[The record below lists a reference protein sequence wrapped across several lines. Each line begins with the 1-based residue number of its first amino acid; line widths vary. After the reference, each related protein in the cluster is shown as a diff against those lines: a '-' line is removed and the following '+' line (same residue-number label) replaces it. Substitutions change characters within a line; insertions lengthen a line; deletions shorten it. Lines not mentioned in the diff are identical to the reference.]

1 VNRKNFGLKLIGA
14 GDELIRSLNQ
24 WGGSPDFCTSGFLW
38 RSRAIARV
46 YIVSAI
52 ADLLSELGKV
62 LINYENILRRKELRK

>member
-1 VNRKNFGLKLIGA
+1 MSLESFGFKLMGC
-14 GDELIRSLNQ
+14 GDELAQSLNQ
-24 WGGSPDFCTSGFLW
+24 WGSSPDFCTSGFLW